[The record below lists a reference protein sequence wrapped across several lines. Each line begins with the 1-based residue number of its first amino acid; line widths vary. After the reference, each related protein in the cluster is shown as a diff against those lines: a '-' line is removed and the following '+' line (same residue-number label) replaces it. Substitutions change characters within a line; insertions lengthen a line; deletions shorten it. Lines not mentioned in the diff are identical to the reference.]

1 MEEEKGRERKREG
14 RKKSVCFL
22 SVLSAQVKVDAS
34 DIVMISHSL
43 HSYAE
48 RTCNAIHIIL
58 CGCMVCYFWVTQYRC
73 QVLHLSTAMNPE
85 VVLWWA
91 LVALA
96 DSCANET
103 PE

>member
-48 RTCNAIHIIL
+48 RTCNAIRHHSMWLYGVIL
-58 CGCMVCYFWVTQYRC
+58 LRYTMQ
-73 QVLHLSTAMNPE
+73 LSGVAPE
-85 VVLWWA
+85 HSDESGSCVVVGTSRFGRQLRQRN
-91 LVALA
+91 
-96 DSCANET
+96 S
-103 PE
+103 